1 MQADG
6 ASAEPLEAH
15 GAMERN
21 TKKPR
26 LQNAEAAPIR
36 HDLSEDWYSR
46 SKRSKKKWH
55 STRK

>member
-15 GAMERN
+15 GAMDRN

-26 LQNAEAAPIR
+26 LQNAEADPIR

-46 SKRSKKKWH
+46 SKRSKKK
-55 STRK
+55 

>member
-6 ASAEPLEAH
+6 ASAETLETN
-15 GAMERN
+15 GATERN

-36 HDLSEDWYSR
+36 HDLPAD
-46 SKRSKKKWH
+46 
-55 STRK
+55 

>member
-1 MQADG
+1 MQEDG
-6 ASAEPLEAH
+6 ASAETLEAH
-15 GAMERN
+15 GATERS

-26 LQNAEAAPIR
+26 PQNAEAAPIC
-36 HDLSEDWYSR
+36 HDLPEDWHSR